1 MKKWLVNVF
10 ATTGVSLL
18 LLTLAALYLKAEW
31 LLLVSIFQVFFLNGL
46 IQLLVLFIR
55 KLEWESF
62 MLQVLVEIVAIEGLT
77 MGMGWL
83 FHWNQ
88 PWMFLLIGIAVYVIS
103 QVLDLFDL
111 SQEAR
116 EINLLIKNRR

>member
-31 LLLVSIFQVFFLNGL
+31 LLLVSIFQVFFLNGV
-46 IQLLVLFIR
+46 IQLIILVIR
-55 KLEWESF
+55 QLEWRSF
-62 MLQVLVEIVAIEGLT
+62 KVQVLVEIITIEGLT
-77 MGMGWL
+77 IGLGWL

-88 PWMFLLIGIAVYVIS
+88 PLMLILIGFAVYMIS

-116 EINLLIKNRR
+116 EINLLIKKRR